1 MNILVSFSGRSSTL
15 ANLPFAYKSD
25 SMVLKVLSMRLSRVL
40 NFAVFFNC
48 EATAFCNST
57 NAACKCTSYVFFVT
71 ISNFHTYIRK
81 KKNSKLESQTTVKD
95 FKRI

>member
-40 NFAVFFNC
+40 NLAVLFIC
-48 EATAFCNST
+48 EATAFCNPT
-57 NAACKCTSYVFFVT
+57 NADCRGTS
-71 ISNFHTYIRK
+71 
-81 KKNSKLESQTTVKD
+81 
-95 FKRI
+95 